1 LSFSSPA
8 GSNRGVGGGS
18 SSGAVVPPIDV
29 SRCASDRRIMSSSSY
44 PMQEQ
49 QHQQRPQQCKGQR
62 HNVSVL
68 FLAPDTKGDHFLNRI
83 TSMLGSRVHKQG

>member
-1 LSFSSPA
+1 
-8 GSNRGVGGGS
+8 
-18 SSGAVVPPIDV
+18 
-29 SRCASDRRIMSSSSY
+29 
-44 PMQEQ
+44 MQEQ
-49 QHQQRPQQCKGQR
+49 QQQQRAQQCKGQR